1 MAGQEKEAHQMV
13 VRLTMHVSFTLLA
26 SSTPCQQMCL
36 WGFVQ
41 YLLRKTESAGW
52 DRDSAERD
60 WSTHVWMEVCGMD
73 SMS

>member
-1 MAGQEKEAHQMV
+1 
-13 VRLTMHVSFTLLA
+13 
-26 SSTPCQQMCL
+26 MCL

-73 SMS
+73 SLS